1 MCTVSVNVNE
11 ATVRGL
17 NPRLDS
23 PAAIRQWAQQQIDL
37 CIQQMEMERERNV
50 PQEDLWRAIE
60 QDKNLT
66 LKPSEISADHAE
78 TIDIETFRT
87 DLHRMVEEIYAEQ

>member
-1 MCTVSVNVNE
+1 MCTVSVKVNE
-11 ATVRGL
+11 ALLRGMRPEL
-17 NPRLDS
+17 NTT
-23 PAAIRQWAQQQIDL
+23 AAIRQWAQQQIDL

-66 LKPSEISADHAE
+66 LKPSAISADHAE

>member
-1 MCTVSVNVNE
+1 MCTVSVKVNE
-11 ATVRGL
+11 ALLRGMRPEL
-17 NPRLDS
+17 NTT
-23 PAAIRQWAQQQIDL
+23 AAIRQWAQQQIDL
-37 CIQQMEMERERNV
+37 RIQQMEMERERNV

-66 LKPSEISADHAE
+66 LKPSAISADHAE

>member
-1 MCTVSVNVNE
+1 MCTISIKVNE
-11 ATVRGL
+11 ALLRGMRPEL
-17 NPRLDS
+17 NS
-23 PAAIRQWAQQQIDL
+23 TAAIRQWAQQQIDL

-66 LKPSEISADHAE
+66 LKPSAISADHAE

>member
-1 MCTVSVNVNE
+1 MCTVSVKVDE
-11 ATVRGL
+11 ALLRGMRPEL
-17 NPRLDS
+17 NTT
-23 PAAIRQWAQQQIDL
+23 AAIRQWAQQQIDL

-66 LKPSEISADHAE
+66 LKPSAISADHAE